1 MTAAIATTATRRS
14 STACRPRWLASLG
27 NPRASLSALLE
38 VSDAHVRVRLSPS
51 PREWISPMGP
61 ALQCRRIPESE
72 TPGGRG
78 PARGHQRRIVLP
90 PRGPCVRA
98 GPRFSP
104 TGIGVCMYCPPRRG
118 TGGRGARRMMAW
130 HGTALLGP
138 RASSTPPCAN
148 SFLLGWVD
156 RQAPGSS
163 ATTLWFPA
171 FLARFCSRHG
181 RTQKKTMGTVASARE
196 INPRCRADGA
206 MGSEASG

>member
-1 MTAAIATTATRRS
+1 MDFTDGPCTAVPPDPGI
-14 STACRPRWLASLG
+14 G
-27 NPRASLSALLE
+27 
-38 VSDAHVRVRLSPS
+38 
-51 PREWISPMGP
+51 
-61 ALQCRRIPESE
+61 

-130 HGTALLGP
+130 HGMAWPQGQQHAPVRELLP
-138 RASSTPPCAN
+138 V
-148 SFLLGWVD
+148 LLGWVD

-163 ATTLWFPA
+163 ATLWFPA

-181 RTQKKTMGTVASARE
+181 RKGPREKRWVQLPVPMASWDRRRLALWLVSCSTNSGPSASASARLLAE
-196 INPRCRADGA
+196 RPDFADS
-206 MGSEASG
+206 SEDRTN